1 MMAGSSPRVVLL
13 PCLLLA
19 LAAGASDGV
28 EASQSQAASPPH
40 PSPTAAITIDYP
52 EEGSIFPPEITPPTF
67 LWRDSGKGVASW
79 QIDVS
84 FGDQAPSI
92 HATSRGERLRIG
104 SIDPDCVADTNQPPQ
119 LTPQL
124 AAAHSWTPDPVAWQ
138 AIKRHSVSR
147 AATVTITG
155 FRGDAP
161 RQAVSRGKVA
171 MRTSKDAVGAPIFYR
186 DVPLMPSELE
196 KGVIKPLAAEA
207 IPLVAWRVRNVGEVR
222 SRVVMDN
229 LPLCANCHSFSA
241 DGKTMGMDLDG
252 LQGNRGMYILAP
264 VAPEMTVRKQ
274 DLIQWSSPQGK
285 IKGSVRV
292 GFMSQVSP
300 DGQYVVTTVNPLSMT
315 AASQEPPSNYYVANF
330 KDYRFLQVFYPT
342 RGILSWYS
350 RQTGVLQPLP
360 GADDPRFVQMGAV
373 WSPDNRYLVFAR
385 AQATDPNPP
394 GVPLAQF
401 ANDPNELQIEYDLY
415 RIPFH
420 NGQGGAPEPIAGAS
434 GNGISN
440 TFPKVSPDGRW
451 IVFVQCRNGELM
463 RPDSQL
469 YIVPAQGGRARRMRC
484 NTPRMNSWHSFS
496 PNGRWLVFSSK
507 SRSPYTQMYLTHID
521 ADGNDSPPILIENS
535 TASNRAVNIPEFLN
549 VAPDGLRR
557 IGGPVL
563 DYYRLFNSAAYLQR
577 TRSYEASAA
586 KWRQVLELSPDDEA
600 AHRNLGTVLLMT
612 GHREESAAH
621 FRKAS
626 ELKLRAAL
634 EADPTSAAGFNDLG
648 VLLVQT
654 GRVDEAV
661 AQFQKAAGLQPDFAA
676 ARANLGGALLKLG
689 RLDEALLELRKALR
703 SDPGYAPAHY
713 TLGLV
718 LSQRGDAP
726 GAIREWRSALEFD
739 PKYADA
745 HHRLGD
751 ALYAQGRTAE
761 ALAHWR
767 DGIQLQPN
775 DAAALRRAAWV
786 LATSPDPTIRNG
798 GDALAFAVRAVEISG
813 GNDARLLDTLAA
825 AYAEKGQFAN
835 AALTARRAQ
844 ARASQENQPALADE
858 IAIRIALYETGQPFR
873 DRDPSADRR

>member
-1 MMAGSSPRVVLL
+1 MMAGLPPRVILL
-13 PCLLLA
+13 PCLLMA

-28 EASQSQAASPPH
+28 EARQSPASSLPR
-40 PSPTAAITIDYP
+40 TRAAAITIDYP

-67 LWRDSGKGVASW
+67 LWRDGGKSAVFW
-79 QIDVS
+79 RIDVS
-84 FGDQAPSI
+84 FGDGPATL

-104 SIDPDCVADTNQPPQ
+104 RIDPDCVADTNQPPK

-124 AAAHSWTPDPVAWQ
+124 AAAHSWTPDLVTWQ
-138 AIKRHSVSR
+138 AIKRHSVAS

-161 RQAVSRGKVA
+161 EQAVSRGKVA

-229 LPLCANCHSFSA
+229 LPLCANCHSFSS

-264 VAPEMTVRKQ
+264 VAPEMAIRQQ
-274 DLIQWSSPQGK
+274 DLIQWSSPEGK
-285 IKGSVRV
+285 LKGNVRV

-300 DGQYVVTTVNPLSMT
+300 DGQYVVTTVNPASM
-315 AASQEPPSNYYVANF
+315 AATSQEPPSNYYVANF

-360 GADDPRFVQMGAV
+360 GADDPQYVQMGAV
-373 WSPDNRYLVFAR
+373 WAPGGEYLVFAR

-401 ANDPNELQIEYDLY
+401 ANDPNELQLKYDLY
-415 RIPFH
+415 RVAFH
-420 NGQGGAPEPIAGAS
+420 NGQGGTAEPIPGAS
-434 GNGISN
+434 RNGMSN

-451 IVFVQCRNGELM
+451 IVFVECRNGQLM

-469 YIVPAQGGRARRMRC
+469 YIVPAGGGRARRMRC

-496 PNGRWLVFSSK
+496 PNSRWLVFSSK

-521 ADGNDSPPILIENS
+521 PDGNDSPPILIENA
-535 TASNRAVNIPEFLN
+535 TAANRAVNIPEFVN
-549 VAPDGLRR
+549 IAPDGLRQ
-557 IGGPVL
+557 IGGPVV

-586 KWRQVLELSPDDEA
+586 KWRRVLELSPDDET

-626 ELKLRAAL
+626 EIKLRAAL
-634 EADPTSAAGFNDLG
+634 EADPTSARGFNDLG

-654 GRVDEAV
+654 GRLEEAV
-661 AQFQKAAGLQPDFAA
+661 AQFERAAGLKPDFAA
-676 ARANLGGALLKLG
+676 AHANLGGALAKVG
-689 RLDEALLELRKALR
+689 RLDEALIQLRKALE
-703 SDPGYAPAHY
+703 SDAGYAPAHY
-713 TLGLV
+713 YLGLV

-726 GAIREWRSALEFD
+726 GAIREWRSALELD
-739 PKYADA
+739 PKYAEA
-745 HHRLGD
+745 HDSLGA

-767 DGIQLQPN
+767 DAIQLQPN
-775 DAAALRRAAWV
+775 DALALRRAAWV
-786 LATSPDPTIRNG
+786 LATSPDATIRHG
-798 GDALAFAVRAVEISG
+798 GEALAFAVRAVEISG

-844 ARASQENQPALADE
+844 ARATEENQPALADD
-858 IAIRIALYETGQPFR
+858 IGIRIKLYEAEQPFR
-873 DRDPSADRR
+873 ER

>member
-1 MMAGSSPRVVLL
+1 MAGMSPRVVLL

-28 EASQSQAASPPH
+28 EVRESQAARPPLAR
-40 PSPTAAITIDYP
+40 TVVAITIDYP
-52 EEGSIFPPEITPPTF
+52 VEGSIFPPEITPPTF
-67 LWRDSGKGVASW
+67 LWRDGGKGVTSW
-79 QIDVS
+79 RIDVS
-84 FGDQAPSI
+84 FGNGQATI
-92 HATSRGERLRIG
+92 HATSKGERLRIG
-104 SIDPDCVADTNQPPQ
+104 RIDPDCVADTNEPPK

-124 AAAHSWTPDPVAWQ
+124 TAAHSWTPDPAMWQ
-138 AIKRHSVSR
+138 AIKRYSASS
-147 AATVTITG
+147 AATLTITG
-155 FRGDAP
+155 FRGEAP
-161 RQAVSRGKVA
+161 EQAVSRGEVSI
-171 MRTSKDAVGAPIFYR
+171 RTSSDAVGAPIFYR

-222 SRVVMDN
+222 SRVVMEN

-264 VAPEMTVRKQ
+264 VAPEMAIRKQ
-274 DLIQWSSPQGK
+274 DLIQWSSPEGK
-285 IKGSVRV
+285 LKGSVRV

-300 DGQYVVTTVNPLSMT
+300 DGQYVVTTINPASM
-315 AASQEPPSNYYVANF
+315 AATSQEPPSNYYVANF

-350 RQTGVLQPLP
+350 RKTGVLQPLP
-360 GADDPRFVQMGAV
+360 GADDPQFVQMGAV
-373 WSPDNRYLVFAR
+373 WGPDSQYLVFAR

-401 ANDPNELQIEYDLY
+401 ANDPNELQLKYDLY
-415 RIPFH
+415 RVPFH

-434 GNGISN
+434 GNGMSN

-469 YIVPAQGGRARRMRC
+469 YIVPAGGGRARRMRC
-484 NTPRMNSWHSFS
+484 NTSRMNSWHSFS

-507 SRSPYTQMYLTHID
+507 SRSPYTQLYLTHID
-521 ADGNDSPPILIENS
+521 GEGNDSPPILIENA
-535 TASNRAVNIPEFLN
+535 TAANRAANIPEFVN
-549 VAPDGLRR
+549 VTADGLRQ
-557 IGGPVL
+557 IGGPVI

-577 TRSYEASAA
+577 TRSFEASAA
-586 KWRQVLELSPDDEA
+586 KWRKVLELSPDDEA
-600 AHRNLGTVLLMT
+600 AHRNLGTVLIMT

-621 FRKAS
+621 FRKAA
-626 ELKLRAAL
+626 EIKLRAAL
-634 EADPTSAAGFNDLG
+634 EADPTSARRFNDLG

-654 GRVDEAV
+654 DRLEESVTQFEKAV
-661 AQFQKAAGLQPDFAA
+661 ELKPDFAA
-676 ARANLGGALLKLG
+676 ARTNLGGALVKVG
-689 RLDEALLELRKALR
+689 RLDEALIELRKALE
-703 SDPGYAPAHY
+703 SDARYAPAHY

-718 LSQRGDAP
+718 LSQRGDAQ
-726 GAIREWRSALEFD
+726 GAIREWRSALDLD
-739 PKYADA
+739 PNYAEA
-745 HHRLGD
+745 HYRLGD
-751 ALYAQGRTAE
+751 ELYAQGRTAE

-775 DAAALRRAAWV
+775 DAPTLRRAAWV
-786 LATSPDPTIRNG
+786 LATSPDSTIRSG
-798 GDALAFAVRAVEISG
+798 VEALAFAVRAVQLSG
-813 GNDARLLDTLAA
+813 GKDARILDTLAA

-858 IAIRIALYETGQPFR
+858 IGIRIALYEADQPFR
-873 DRDPSADRR
+873 DR